1 MTGHQPL
8 FGGLK
13 LWLFIPCKDP
23 EQKSCEVG
31 REGWQG
37 RFISDCNGIDAF
49 NRWFSPN
56 VIAFKLV
63 HRTNE
68 KKLVWESDSIIM
80 QAMSH
85 HSRLCCAPTR
95 SSYHV
100 IENHLFW
107 FVSLRCRGMSYKR
120 WKWKERKMTLSGKT
134 VAVDKMATL
143 RNINEIFHLNNL

>member
-8 FGGLK
+8 FGGLNCGY
-13 LWLFIPCKDP
+13 LFRARTQSK
-23 EQKSCEVG
+23 ESCEVG

-49 NRWFSPN
+49 NRWFSPD

-68 KKLVWESDSIIM
+68 EKLLWESDSIIM
-80 QAMSH
+80 QTMSH

-100 IENHLFW
+100 IENHLFG
-107 FVSLRCRGMSYKR
+107 FVSSRCRGMSYKC
-120 WKWKERKMTLSGKT
+120 WKWKERKMTKRQNSCC
-134 VAVDKMATL
+134 
-143 RNINEIFHLNNL
+143 